1 MLRAGSHRIYL
12 ARSFGRNVD
21 ASGFFENQLVGG
33 TYMVFDQSIS
43 GVRVQSICTNFNG
56 NPTFGSYIKING
68 TVVASDWTL
77 APDGTDNRAN
87 VGTRMTR
94 GHTVVILNPSGVVQ
108 STTVYDT
115 WNGSGEACVP
125 MAEALQAIPPGY
137 FVAIGTYDATSCL
150 QVLRDAFTYYFG
162 DTDYTNTW
170 APQRRSQMFLGI
182 RNNSGL
188 YLATY
193 NGYFD
198 GDTTWFDSHS
208 GSLASAVGNVDLV
221 SFVTSDTI
229 SRQLIGYFKPPV
241 TSSYTFYS
249 NVDDACYFWI
259 GNNAVSSYDNTN
271 YDIRE
276 LEGEGPQTSAVISLT
291 GGQYYPIRI
300 QWGNRVAGGEYTFS
314 WSNSVTA
321 KTSDFRGLLSYD
333 PTWTA

>member
-115 WNGSGEACVP
+115 WLGSGEACVP

-182 RNNSGL
+182 RNNSG
-188 YLATY
+188 A
-193 NGYFD
+193 
-198 GDTTWFDSHS
+198 
-208 GSLASAVGNVDLV
+208 
-221 SFVTSDTI
+221 
-229 SRQLIGYFKPPV
+229 
-241 TSSYTFYS
+241 
-249 NVDDACYFWI
+249 
-259 GNNAVSSYDNTN
+259 
-271 YDIRE
+271 
-276 LEGEGPQTSAVISLT
+276 
-291 GGQYYPIRI
+291 
-300 QWGNRVAGGEYTFS
+300 
-314 WSNSVTA
+314 
-321 KTSDFRGLLSYD
+321 
-333 PTWTA
+333 